1 MNFIKK
7 WLFEKGAQNIM
18 GKLFTAVDGY
28 KTYILAA
35 FGILVALVGHF
46 WGPINVGPIAIPAM
60 SWSEVWNIIWNG
72 GLFALLR
79 NGVSKAKA

>member
-7 WLFEKGAQNIM
+7 WIVEKGAQNIM
-18 GKLFTAVDGY
+18 GKLFGAIDGY

-35 FGILVALVGHF
+35 FGILVAVVGHF
-46 WGPINVGPIAIPAM
+46 WGPFNIGSVTIPAM
-60 SWSEVWNIIWNG
+60 TWNEVWNIVWNG